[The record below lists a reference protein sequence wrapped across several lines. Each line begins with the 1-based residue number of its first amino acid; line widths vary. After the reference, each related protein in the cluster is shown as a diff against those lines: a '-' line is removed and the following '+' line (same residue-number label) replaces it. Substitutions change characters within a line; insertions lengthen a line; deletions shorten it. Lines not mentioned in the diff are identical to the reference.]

1 MLRITLLLAVL
12 LVPALAV
19 ADAHKNNAHE
29 SDAHKLVIHVN
40 ENDPRLFHEI
50 LTNINNLEAHYQSLD
65 QDIIFEVVAYGQ
77 GLNMLIKDESPVED
91 RVEYMSFAIENITF
105 TACGNTLDA
114 REKSSGERPELIYE
128 VTIAQTGIARIIAL
142 QEMGY
147 SYLKP

>member
-1 MLRITLLLAVL
+1 MLRLAL
-12 LVPALAV
+12 FLIMLTATGLAGPAI
-19 ADAHKNNAHE
+19 ADDEKTHR
-29 SDAHKLVIHVN
+29 LVIHVN
-40 ENDPRLFHEI
+40 DNDPRLFNEI
-50 LTNINNLEAHYQSLD
+50 LTNINNLESHYQSLD
-65 QDIIFEVVAYGQ
+65 EEIIFEVVAYGQ

-91 RVEYMSFAIENITF
+91 RIEYMSFAIENITF

-114 REKSSGERPELIYE
+114 MKQSTGSKPKLIDE